1 MQDQLAEILRKVR
14 KIELITRGI
23 VREAVGGEYHSVFKG
38 QGIDF
43 DDFREYQPGDEV
55 RSIDW
60 NVTARLGFPYI
71 KKFTEERE
79 MTVFLAIDISGSQ
92 GYGGEAK
99 SKRELAAE
107 VAAVFAFSANANQ
120 DKVGLLLFS
129 DQVELFLPPSKGG
142 IHVLRLIREIL
153 SVEPK
158 GRGTNPSMALDRL
171 TNHVTRRALV
181 VMISDFDCDNFER
194 SLGVCSIRHDVV
206 AVQVS
211 DPNEVELPNVGWIT
225 MEDPETGE
233 LREIN
238 TSSRRVRE
246 THHRLR
252 TAWQAGLDATFKS
265 AGIDKIDL
273 VTNRDYAPAL
283 HSFFKRR
290 AARA

>member
-1 MQDQLAEILRKVR
+1 MQEQLSEILRKVR

-23 VREAVGGEYHSVFKG
+23 VREAVGGEYQSVFKG

-60 NVTARLGFPYI
+60 NVTARMGFPYI

-79 MTVFLAIDISGSQ
+79 MTVILAIDVSGSQ
-92 GYGGEAK
+92 SYGGKER

-107 VAAVFAFSANANQ
+107 IAGVFAFSANAAQ
-120 DKVGLLLFS
+120 DKIGLLLFS
-129 DQVELFLPPSKGG
+129 DRVEMFLPPSKGNL
-142 IHVLRLIREIL
+142 HVLRVIREVL
-153 SVEPK
+153 TAEPH
-158 GRGTNPSMALDRL
+158 GRATDPAKALERL
-171 TNHVTRRALV
+171 TNHLTRRALV
-181 VMISDFDCDNFER
+181 ILISDFDCTGYER
-194 SLGVCSIRHDVV
+194 ALSVCAIRHDLV

-211 DPNEVELPNVGWIT
+211 DPHELELPDIGWAT
-225 MEDPETGE
+225 FEDPETGAME
-233 LREIN
+233 DIN

-246 THHRLR
+246 RYQQR
-252 TAWQAGLDATFKS
+252 RAAWQSQLDATFKAS
-265 AGIDKIDL
+265 GIDKIDL
-273 VTNRDYAPAL
+273 RTDQDYAPAL

>member
-1 MQDQLAEILRKVR
+1 MQEQLAEILRKVR

-60 NVTARLGFPYI
+60 NVTARMGFPYI
-71 KKFTEERE
+71 KKFIEERE
-79 MTVFLAIDISGSQ
+79 MTVFLAIDISKSMD
-92 GYGGEAK
+92 YGGVSK

-107 VAAVFAFSANANQ
+107 IAGVFAFSANANQ

-129 DQVELFLPPSKGG
+129 DQLELFLPPSKGSL
-142 IHVLRLIREIL
+142 HVLRVIREIL
-153 SVEPK
+153 TAQPK
-158 GRGTNPSMALDRL
+158 SQGTNAAKALERL

-181 VMISDFDCDNFER
+181 ILISDFDSAGFER
-194 SLGVCSIRHDVV
+194 AMGVCSIRHDVV
-206 AVQVS
+206 AVQIS
-211 DPNEVELPNVGWIT
+211 DPNEIELPDVGWIT
-225 MEDPETGE
+225 LSDPETNE
-233 LREIN
+233 LRELN
-238 TSSRRVRE
+238 TSSQRE
-246 THHRLR
+246 RSR
-252 TAWQAGLDATFKS
+252 YAASRAAWQGQLDSTFKS
-265 AGIDKIDL
+265 IGVDKIDL
-273 VTNRDYAPAL
+273 VTNKEYAPAL